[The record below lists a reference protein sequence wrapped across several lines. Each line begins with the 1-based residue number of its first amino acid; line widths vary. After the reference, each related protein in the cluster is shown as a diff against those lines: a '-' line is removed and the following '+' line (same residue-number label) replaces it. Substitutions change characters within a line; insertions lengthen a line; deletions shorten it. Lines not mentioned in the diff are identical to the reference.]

1 MALRSHRPRS
11 PPRDPKRPAHARWR
25 LGEPALHLLTGASRL
40 CVHAKP
46 RSCTRTSTQHQLE
59 RTQLHNTLHTAWLHA
74 CTRVGSGSSSE
85 AAAAAAATAAAT
97 TTATTAT
104 AAAAAHTARLTST
117 HHINTHAQH
126 IAHCRHDCERA
137 WVGTTAEGWQ
147 QQQQQRQ
154 RRRQQRRQQRQPQQ
168 QQQQPSMGCQ
178 LNGSVIR
185 SASYGLL
192 GLPASRMS

>member
-11 PPRDPKRPAHARWR
+11 PLRDPKRPAHARWR

-40 CVHAKP
+40 RAHAKP

-59 RTQLHNTLHTAWLHA
+59 RTNCTTLCTLPG
-74 CTRVGSGSSSE
+74 CTRAHVGSGSSSV

-168 QQQQPSMGCQ
+168 QQQQLSMGCQ

-192 GLPASRMS
+192 GLPASRLS